1 MGPTRRPI
9 RLPKIT
15 KYSVAV
21 TTEGTSV
28 WPQMRTMR
36 PYSRITIVFKPTQR
50 TLASGRFAEMLGTL
64 DIAAPI
70 LDHTHEDLLEAID
83 LVAHAQDRYTQA
95 RELLEQLIEI
105 LLLGYIGLERI
116 FIDAA
121 HGEVRDRRRLENRAA
136 RVEHESLGIEPAQ
149 QIAHAIALDDAALVD
164 DRDVAAQALGLF
176 QVVRGQDDRSA
187 PGIDVAQKIPHRAP
201 YLDIHARSRLIEDQQ
216 ARLVHERA
224 RDHEPSLHAAREPA
238 RGTVPLVPELQLPQI
253 ALGTR
258 SRLGTLD
265 AVEAGLVH
273 HDGHRALELVEVQL
287 LRHHADARL
296 GQLELTVDI
305 EAEDAGGTASLID
318 QRGHNTDQGRLAGA
332 IGAQQREEIALLD
345 VQIDATQRLDAVF
358 IGLGE
363 G

>member
-50 TLASGRFAEMLGTL
+50 TLASGRFGEMLGAL

-216 ARLVHERA
+216 ARLVHE
-224 RDHEPSLHAAREPA
+224 PA

-296 GQLELTVDI
+296 GPIEL
-305 EAEDAGGTASLID
+305 
-318 QRGHNTDQGRLAGA
+318 
-332 IGAQQREEIALLD
+332 
-345 VQIDATQRLDAVF
+345 
-358 IGLGE
+358 
-363 G
+363 